1 MGELLLEDSKEVLV
15 EFGRHRDAQQRL
27 WQSSMAMA
35 RAAEAPGWL
44 PTVVVALEGCSA
56 VWR

>member
-1 MGELLLEDSKEVLV
+1 MEDSKEVLV

-27 WQSSMAMA
+27 WQSSMTTA
-35 RAAEAPGWL
+35 RAAGPPGWL
-44 PTVVVALEGCSA
+44 PMLVVALEGCSA

>member
-1 MGELLLEDSKEVLV
+1 MEDSKEVLV

-27 WQSSMAMA
+27 WQSSMAMT

-56 VWR
+56 VWRWCWW